1 MKDKKNIIISYIL
14 SKGLFF
20 GLGISYIINNAN
32 KNSGLAIIIGYLIGG
47 IILYFIKRKKIY
59 NIKNSVIGKLLLL
72 LLILII
78 YITILLSFTV
88 QTINFY
94 LPQTPSLIIAITFLL
109 VCIYGSTKDI
119 SSYKRLNQLLIYIS
133 ILLTIIGI
141 IGNINNVELSNFKPL
156 FYDIDFNII
165 KAILAVIILSIT
177 PNILLLNIDNKVT
190 NKELLIGYF
199 LGGLNILLLT
209 SSTIGTLGLTL
220 AKTYRY
226 PEYIAFEK
234 IVFFDFIERIENIL
248 AFIWQIDL
256 ISIGILTILNIK
268 TIIKRNI
275 CYIIYFLLTILTVL
289 FFINI
294 YQNTMLIY
302 HYIFYVYAIILGL
315 LFVVSFKRILM
326 Y

>member
-1 MKDKKNIIISYIL
+1 MKDIKNLIISYIL

-47 IILYFIKRKKIY
+47 IILYSIKRKNIY
-59 NIKNSVIGKLLLL
+59 NVNSIFSKI
-72 LLILII
+72 LLIILIIAI

-94 LPQTPSLIIAITFLL
+94 LPQTPAIIIALTFLF
-109 VCIYGSTKDI
+109 VCVYGSTKDI
-119 SSYKRLNQLLIYIS
+119 SSYKRLNQLMIYIS
-133 ILLTIIGI
+133 LLLTLIGI
-141 IGNINNVELSNFKPL
+141 IGNINNVELTNFKPF
-156 FYDIDFNII
+156 FYHLDFSFI
-165 KAILAVIILSIT
+165 KAIFAVIILSVT
-177 PNILLLNIDNKVT
+177 PNILLLNIDNTIT
-190 NKELLIGYF
+190 NKELLFGYYF
-199 LGGLNILLLT
+199 GGLNILILT
-209 SSTIGTLGLTL
+209 SSTIGTLGITL
-220 AKTYRY
+220 AKIYRY

-234 IVFFDFIERIENIL
+234 ITFFDFIERIENIL

-268 TIIKRNI
+268 SIIKRNI
-275 CYIIYFLLTILTVL
+275 SYIIYFLLTILTVL

-302 HYIFYVYAIILGL
+302 HYIFYVYAIL
-315 LFVVSFKRILM
+315 LLLIYFNL
-326 Y
+326 